1 MLPET
6 DVRAAA
12 IPAAASEPASR
23 AMRQAG
29 TSPVLR
35 VSLGAVRANHRE
47 LKRRYR
53 GTTLAAVVKSD
64 AYGLGLT
71 AVAPVLIDEG
81 CRDFWV
87 NDLDE
92 AVRLRRGNPGI
103 RIYCLMGLA
112 GARIDDFEAAGAIPA
127 LCSLEEIEHC
137 ARHAS
142 ATGRRPAVA
151 IQLDTGL
158 GRLGLGSRQVE
169 RLASD
174 PALLLRLEVRLY
186 LSQLASYNLPDD
198 PDNLAQHVE
207 MRRLCA
213 LLPSAPISLGASSA
227 VFMEQG
233 WHFDMARTGSALF
246 GVQTSVRFQEGL
258 QPCYRLG
265 APVLAITEHPAGRRL
280 GYRGSTELRR
290 ASRIAVVGIGYA
302 NGLPQGFA
310 ETGHARIA
318 GVPAPV
324 VGGIAMNLTML
335 DVTDLPADQPAPGDT
350 AVFFDTAHPLEP
362 VAERLQVAPN
372 VLLTQIGAGT
382 RKVYEDR

>member
-1 MLPET
+1 M
-6 DVRAAA
+6 RAATTTERGSPAPADPA
-12 IPAAASEPASR
+12 IH

-29 TSPVLR
+29 ASPVLEI
-35 VSLGAVRANHRE
+35 SLAAVRANFRE

-64 AYGLGLT
+64 AYGTGLE
-71 AVAPVLIDEG
+71 AIAPALADEG

-87 NDLDE
+87 NDLEE
-92 AVRLRRGNPGI
+92 AIRLRKGNPGI

-112 GARIDDFEAAGAIPA
+112 GGRIGDFEAVGAVPA
-127 LCSLEEIEHC
+127 LNTLDEIEHC
-137 ARHAS
+137 ARHSS

-158 GRLGLGSRQVE
+158 GRLGLGSRDAA
-169 RLASD
+169 RLAAD
-174 PALLLRLEVRLY
+174 PALLLRLDVRLY

-198 PDNLAQHVE
+198 PGNFAQYDE
-207 MRRLCA
+207 MLRLCS
-213 LLPSAPISLGASSA
+213 LLPPAPISLGASSA

-246 GVQTSVRFQEGL
+246 GVQTSVRFQDGL

-265 APVLAITEHPAGRRL
+265 APVLAVSEHPAGRRL
-280 GYRGSTELRR
+280 GYRGATELKRF
-290 ASRIAVVGIGYA
+290 SRIAVVGIGYA

-310 ETGHARIA
+310 EAGSARI
-318 GVPAPV
+318 GGMSAPV

-335 DVTDLPADQPAPGDT
+335 DVTDLPADLALLGET
-350 AVFFDTAHPLEP
+350 AVFFDAGQPLEP
-362 VAERLQVAPN
+362 VAERLHVAPN

-382 RKVYEDR
+382 RKVYLEG